1 MGARTAL
8 VALLSALSLPGVRP
22 SPSALGLGTSRRLA
36 PMAQAVRALP
46 ADYKWDVLVNTA
58 VYGETPKTFTKRKQV
73 EFLEALAQ
81 TVRLQWQW
89 GSTKGGAPPDCT
101 VHRSEA
107 RAISDM
113 HNMSQWGPMH
123 RSPQLQVIK
132 SLRASRLSMLSACCT
147 S

>member
-73 EFLEALAQ
+73 EFLEALQSSRQLRRYQKVYEDANK
-81 TVRLQWQW
+81 VFCDNIKPILQRHQ
-89 GSTKGGAPPDCT
+89 
-101 VHRSEA
+101 
-107 RAISDM
+107 
-113 HNMSQWGPMH
+113 N
-123 RSPQLQVIK
+123 
-132 SLRASRLSMLSACCT
+132 
-147 S
+147 

>member
-8 VALLSALSLPGVRP
+8 VALLSALSLPSVRP
-22 SPSALGLGTSRRLA
+22 SVLGLGTARRLM
-36 PMAQAVRALP
+36 PMAKAVRALP

-89 GSTKGGAPPDCT
+89 GSTKGGAPLAAARGT
-101 VHRSEA
+101 VSLH
-107 RAISDM
+107 AIHVGGATGEEHS
-113 HNMSQWGPMH
+113 SI
-123 RSPQLQVIK
+123 RTT
-132 SLRASRLSMLSACCT
+132 LSIGSN
-147 S
+147 